1 MIDRRTETNKTKQM
15 SDDMVI
21 QPVKTN

>member
-15 SDDMVI
+15 SDDMLM